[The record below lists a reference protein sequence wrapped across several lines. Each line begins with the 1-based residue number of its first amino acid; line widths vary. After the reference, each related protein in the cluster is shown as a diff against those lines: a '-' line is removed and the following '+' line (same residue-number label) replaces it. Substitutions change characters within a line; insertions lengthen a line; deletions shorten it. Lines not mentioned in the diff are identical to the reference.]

1 MSTLL
6 LRLAAPWQSWGGSS
20 RFTRRS
26 TDTAPTKSGVI
37 GLLAAAQGIRRTDP
51 LEDLLSLRFG
61 VRLDQPGRIE
71 RDFQTARSLDGK
83 KAFPLTTRFYL
94 ADAVFVAAV
103 EGSDDLIASLDN
115 ALKQPAFPLYLGRR
129 SCPPVWPLDLGI
141 RYDGLWG
148 AIHDEP
154 WQAALW
160 WRRRQVP
167 IVDVE
172 LRVDAVCATGDL
184 PDRMDVTEH
193 DSPISFNPVRRDY
206 GSRLVVRTSMKMEN
220 PDSGQNGTHVHDPF
234 ALLGGA

>member
-1 MSTLL
+1 
-6 LRLAAPWQSWGGSS
+6 
-20 RFTRRS
+20 
-26 TDTAPTKSGVI
+26 VI

-94 ADAVFVAAV
+94 ADAIFVAAV
-103 EGSDDLIASLDN
+103 EGDDELIANLDK
-115 ALKQPAFPLYLGRR
+115 ALKQPMFPLYLGRR

-141 RYDGLWG
+141 RSTCLWE
-148 AIHDEP
+148 ALHDEP

-160 WRRRQVP
+160 WCCRQGP

-172 LRVDAVCATGDL
+172 LRVDAVCVTGDL
-184 PDRMDVTEH
+184 PDRIDVTEH
-193 DSPISFNPVRRDY
+193 DAPISFNPLLRDY
-206 GSRLVVRTSMKMEN
+206 GSRLVVRTSMQMEN
-220 PDSGQNGTHVHDPF
+220 PDSGLKGAYVHDPF